1 MINLS
6 HHNSNITNHTTTP
19 ILPDAPT
26 SKSPTNTKHRKKLES
41 LLTCLISR
49 SSVLAVSE
57 VCYLYIYIRNAVSP
71 R

>member
-6 HHNSNITNHTTTP
+6 HHNSNITTYTTP
-19 ILPDAPT
+19 IIPDTTT
-26 SKSPTNTKHRKKLES
+26 SKSPTNPKHRKKLES
-41 LLTCLISR
+41 LLTCLISK

-57 VCYLYIYIRNAVSP
+57 DVYLHIYIRNAVSP

>member
-6 HHNSNITNHTTTP
+6 HHNSNITNHTTP
-19 ILPDAPT
+19 ILPDTTT
-26 SKSPTNTKHRKKLES
+26 SKSSTNIKHRKKLES
-41 LLTCLISR
+41 LLTCLISK